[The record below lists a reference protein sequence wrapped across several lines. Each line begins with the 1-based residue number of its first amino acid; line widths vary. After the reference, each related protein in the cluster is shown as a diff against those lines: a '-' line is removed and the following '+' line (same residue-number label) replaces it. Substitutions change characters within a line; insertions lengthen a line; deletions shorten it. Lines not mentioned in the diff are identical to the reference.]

1 MTARGGGGGEG
12 GAGGVSVVI
21 KNPRFDLLFLLHSP
35 GLKTDV
41 PDVFL
46 FVCFFSFNGRT
57 TVGLV

>member
-1 MTARGGGGGEG
+1 MTARGGGGEG

-41 PDVFL
+41 PDVFFCL
-46 FVCFFSFNGRT
+46 FVF
-57 TVGLV
+57 LVLMEEQLLV